1 FGFMHEVE
9 MMRAHNLGL
18 GGNLNNAI
26 VIDDT
31 DVLNPEGL
39 RYPDE
44 FVRHKILDA
53 IGDLYIVGHP
63 IVGAFEGYKS
73 GHAINNA
80 LLRAVLADETAY
92 DRVEFADSD
101 DLPDAFHELNI
112 RNCG

>member
-1 FGFMHEVE
+1 
-9 MMRAHNLGL
+9 MMRQHGLGL
-18 GGNLNNAI
+18 GGNLTNAI

-31 DVLNPEGL
+31 DVLNPDGL

-63 IVGAFEGYKS
+63 IIGAFEGYKS

-80 LLRAVLADETAY
+80 LLRAVLAAPENYEWRTFDNLDDVPQSFCGVETLTVA
-92 DRVEFADSD
+92 
-101 DLPDAFHELNI
+101 
-112 RNCG
+112 